1 MTSNSAFPDSD
12 GLTVGEL
19 AEKCGLTLMQDELAD
34 TIIRRIAPISRAGSE
49 EITFIKSRKAL
60 KELENSSASAVIC
73 DLPMY
78 AHVPEGVAGLV
89 TSHPESAFAAVA
101 ALLYPD
107 AMRPLPNTSE
117 RGISA
122 KAHIDPSARLEDGI
136 IVEAGAVIG
145 ADVEIGSGSIISAN
159 SVIGRGTRIGRDC
172 TICAHVSVS
181 HAIIGNRV
189 ILHPG
194 ARIGQDGFGY
204 SPGPKGL
211 QKIPQVGRVVIQDDV
226 EIGANACVDRGAMD
240 DTVIGEGTKID
251 NMVQIAH
258 NVKVGRSSAF
268 AALVG
273 VAGSTTIGNFVMIGG
288 GSGIN
293 GHVSVG
299 DGVVLGGLSGVYG
312 DVPPGVHW
320 GGVPARPL
328 LGVIRDG
335 VEAIARANKRRTGKI
350 DEAEK

>member
-12 GLTVGEL
+12 GLTVAEL

-34 TIIRRIAPISRAGSE
+34 TVIRRIAPIARAGSE

-78 AHVPEGVAGLV
+78 AHVPQGVAGLV
-89 TSHPESAFAAVA
+89 SSHPESSFAAVA
-101 ALLYPD
+101 ALLHPD

-117 RGISA
+117 RAISSN
-122 KAHIDPSARLEDGI
+122 AHIDPSARLEDGV

-159 SVIGRGTRIGRDC
+159 SVIGSGTRIGRDC
-172 TICAHVSVS
+172 TICAQVTVS

-211 QKIPQVGRVVIQDDV
+211 QKIPQIGRVILQDDV
-226 EIGANACVDRGAMD
+226 EIGANTCVDRGAME

-251 NMVQIAH
+251 NLVQIAH
-258 NVKVGRSSAF
+258 NVKIGRSCAF
-268 AALVG
+268 AGMVG
-273 VAGSTTIGNFVMIGG
+273 VAGSATIGDFVMIGG
-288 GSGIN
+288 GSAIN
-293 GHVSVG
+293 GHISIG
-299 DGVVLGGLSGVYG
+299 NGAVLAGLSGVFG
-312 DVPPGVHW
+312 NVPAGAQW

-328 LGVIRDG
+328 HGVFRDG
-335 VEAIARANKRRTGKI
+335 VEAIARANGRKKTNN